1 MNFYLQ
7 GSVGGGEEIKILFA
21 EVNYLS
27 YKDITVYCIFFSDS
41 GEVFD
46 LHTSIKVLLK
56 FSGTIISS
64 ASQLKYLFRNYSH
77 K

>member
-1 MNFYLQ
+1 MLFYLQ
-7 GSVGGGEEIKILFA
+7 GRVGSGDKINILFE

-27 YKDITVYCIFFSDS
+27 YKDITIYFIFSDS

-46 LHTSIKVLLK
+46 LHISIKVLLN
-56 FSGTIISS
+56 FAGTIISS
-64 ASQLKYLFRNYSH
+64 TSQLKYLFRNYPH

>member
-1 MNFYLQ
+1 M
-7 GSVGGGEEIKILFA
+7 GGGEEINILFA

-27 YKDITVYCIFFSDS
+27 YKDITVYCIFFFSDS